1 MNGVITILT
10 SKLIIVICCIP
21 LVVFATQQ
29 PPIKLG
35 MSAALSGPSAE
46 LGVQLKQGA
55 DAYFKQVNANGG
67 VNGRKIELLALD
79 DQYEPHLTV
88 NNTRHLI
95 NNAKVDALFSYV
107 GTPTSSAIQPII
119 DSHQI
124 PFITPFT
131 GADLLRH
138 KDHIFNLR
146 ASYNDEAKVQ
156 IDYLVKQKGL
166 TKIAFLIQ
174 ADEFGLSLQNALTK
188 AMLPYSLKP
197 KAIARF
203 KRNSQDIE
211 RALEKLKQSGAQAIC
226 LVGTYKPLAHFI
238 NLADQQN
245 FKPYFTSV
253 SFVSS
258 NELFA
263 RIKQPSKVLVTEV
276 MPKVDGCKQ
285 NWCKRFL
292 QSMKQANITKPTR
305 VHLEGYANAFV
316 FYNAAKAC
324 MPLSN
329 ECLLQ
334 KLQVI
339 KMQLDKS
346 KKNYVELS
354 ERVKNNT
361 VFLNHFTFTK

>member
-1 MNGVITILT
+1 MNGVITILI

-55 DAYFKQVNANGG
+55 DAYFEQVNANGG

-95 NNAKVDALFSYV
+95 NNAKVDVLFSYV

-211 RALEKLKQSGAQAIC
+211 RALEKLKKSGAQAIC

-238 NLADQQN
+238 NLADQQG
-245 FKPYFTSV
+245 FKPYYTSV

-276 MPKVDGCKQ
+276 TPRVDGCYEE
-285 NWCKRFL
+285 WCKRFKKTME
-292 QSMKQANITKPTR
+292 SVNIHDPTR
-305 VHLEGYANAFV
+305 VHLEGFANAYV
-316 FYNAAKAC
+316 FYKAAEAC
-324 MPLSN
+324 TPFSRQ
-329 ECLLQ
+329 CLLKQ
-334 KLQVI
+334 LNIVKQA
-339 KMQLDKS
+339 LDKR
-346 KKNYVELS
+346 KRNYVEFA
-354 ERVKNNT
+354 EKVKNNT